1 MKLNITTKML
11 KNMNACQSGVDD
23 FERITG
29 GKLVCEWTP
38 EMQIELLKTDLRKWF
53 GWAVSNKLL
62 PVWSMSGANLT
73 GANLTGAN
81 LSWANLTGAD
91 LSGANLTGANLTG
104 ANLSWANL
112 SRADLSRAN
121 LSWADLS
128 RANLSWATTDMYTV
142 FPEGFDKS
150 RLDNE

>member
-62 PVWSMSGANLT
+62 PVWSMSGANL
-73 GANLTGAN
+73 
-81 LSWANLTGAD
+81 
-91 LSGANLTGANLTG
+91 
-104 ANLSWANL
+104 SWANL

-121 LSWADLS
+121 LYRADLS
-128 RANLSWATTDMYTV
+128 RANLSGANLSWATTDMYTV

>member
-38 EMQIELLKTDLRKWF
+38 EMQLELLKTDLRKWF

-62 PVWSMSGANLT
+62 PVWSMSGANL
-73 GANLTGAN
+73 
-81 LSWANLTGAD
+81 SWANLSRAD
-91 LSGANLTGANLTG
+91 LSRANLYRADLSR

-112 SRADLSRAN
+112 SRADLSRA
-121 LSWADLS
+121 DLS
-128 RANLSWATTDMYTV
+128 RADLTGANLSWATTDMYTV

>member
-1 MKLNITTKML
+1 MKLEIATQML
-11 KNMNACQSGVDD
+11 KDMNACQSGVDD

-38 EMQIELLKTDLRKWF
+38 EKQIELLKTDLRKWF

-81 LSWANLTGAD
+81 LSWANLSRAD
-91 LSGANLTGANLTG
+91 LYSANLYRANLTG
-104 ANLSWANL
+104 
-112 SRADLSRAN
+112 
-121 LSWADLS
+121 
-128 RANLSWATTDMYTV
+128 ANLSWATTDMYTV

>member
-1 MKLNITTKML
+1 MKLKITTQML
-11 KNMNACQSGVDD
+11 RDMNACQSGVDD

-38 EMQIELLKTDLRKWF
+38 EKQIELLKTDLRKWF
-53 GWAVSNKLL
+53 GWAVFNKLL
-62 PVWSMSGANLT
+62 PEWSMSR
-73 GANLTGAN
+73 
-81 LSWANLTGAD
+81 AD
-91 LSGANLTGANLTG
+91 LSG

-112 SRADLSRAN
+112 SGAN
-121 LSWADLS
+121 LSG
-128 RANLSWATTDMYTV
+128 ANLYGATTDMYTV

>member
-62 PVWSMSGANLT
+62 PVWSMSGANL
-73 GANLTGAN
+73 
-81 LSWANLTGAD
+81 
-91 LSGANLTGANLTG
+91 SG
-104 ANLSWANL
+104 
-112 SRADLSRAN
+112 
-121 LSWADLS
+121 
-128 RANLSWATTDMYTV
+128 ANLSWATTDMYTV

>member
-62 PVWSMSGANLT
+62 PAWSMSGANLS
-73 GANLTGAN
+73 GAN
-81 LSWANLTGAD
+81 LSRANLY
-91 LSGANLTGANLTG
+91 
-104 ANLSWANL
+104 
-112 SRADLSRAN
+112 RADLSRAN
-121 LSWADLS
+121 LSG
-128 RANLSWATTDMYTV
+128 ANLSWATTDMYTV

>member
-62 PVWSMSGANLT
+62 PVWSMSGANL
-73 GANLTGAN
+73 
-81 LSWANLTGAD
+81 SWANLSRAD
-91 LSGANLTGANLTG
+91 LSRANLYRADLSR

-112 SRADLSRAN
+112 SRADLSRADLYRAN
-121 LSWADLS
+121 LTG
-128 RANLSWATTDMYTV
+128 ANLSWATTDMYTV